1 MKLAVIFLNKIEY
14 LEDLLSA
21 FLEIGVSGATIMD
34 SVGMGHIISQHIP
47 IFAGLKDAFAGSSP
61 VQKIVLAV
69 VEDDMIERINEVL
82 VDICI
87 NFDEK
92 RSYFM
97 TSLAIEGLYGF
108 DNNQN

>member
-47 IFAGLKDAFAGSSP
+47 IFAGLRDTFAGSSP
-61 VQKIVLAV
+61 IHKIILTV
-69 VEDDMIERINEVL
+69 VEDELVDRIGEVL
-82 VDICI
+82 ADICV
-87 NFDEK
+87 NFDES
-92 RSYFM
+92 RPYFM

-108 DNNQN
+108 NDKEK

>member
-61 VQKIVLAV
+61 VQKIILAI
-69 VEDDMIERINEVL
+69 VEDDMIDRINEVL
-82 VDICI
+82 VDICV
-87 NFDEK
+87 NFDESK
-92 RSYFM
+92 SYFM
-97 TSLAIEGLYGF
+97 ISLAIEGLYGF
-108 DNNQN
+108 DRNEN

>member
-21 FLEIGVSGATIMD
+21 FLEIGVSGATIVD

-61 VQKIVLAV
+61 VQKIILAV
-69 VEDDMIERINEVL
+69 VEDEMIDRINEVL
-82 VDICI
+82 ADICI
-87 NFDEK
+87 SFDETK
-92 RSYFM
+92 SYFM

-108 DNNQN
+108 DNN

>member
-21 FLEIGVSGATIMD
+21 FLEIGVSGATILD

-61 VQKIVLAV
+61 IQKIILAI
-69 VEDDMIERINEVL
+69 VEDDMIDRIDEVL
-82 VDICI
+82 SDICI

-92 RSYFM
+92 RAYLM
-97 TSLAIEGLYGF
+97 TSLAIDGLFGF
-108 DNNQN
+108 NNNGH